1 MSSIIGSATAQPYAL
16 NQAKLMAMTALDCM
30 FDKEL
35 MKQAKEE
42 FNKIPK

>member
-1 MSSIIGSATAQPYAL
+1 MCSIIGSATAQPYTL